1 MKIKYKLAIMRMATE
16 FAKTSEANR
25 LKVGSILYKNDNIIS
40 MGVNGTVSGWHTNQ
54 CEGEDGNTTPAVR
67 HSEINCL
74 NKLRRSSETAIG
86 ATLFVTH
93 QPCLA
98 CAMELVEAGIVKVIY
113 TQEYRLSDG
122 VKYLQ
127 DMGIEVENI
136 KLIQYMA

>member
-1 MKIKYKLAIMRMATE
+1 MKTKYKLAVMNMAKE

-54 CEGEDGNTTPAVR
+54 CEDKDGNTTPAVR

-74 NKLRRSSETAIG
+74 NKLRRSSENAIG

-98 CAMELVEAGIVKVIY
+98 CAMELVEAGIVEVIY
-113 TQEYRLSDG
+113 ENDYRLSDG
-122 VKYLQ
+122 VDYLRS
-127 DMGIEVENI
+127 MGVTVVRIT
-136 KLIQYMA
+136 Y

>member
-1 MKIKYKLAIMRMATE
+1 MKVKYKLAVMNMAKE

-40 MGVNGTVSGWHTNQ
+40 MGVNGTVSGWYTNQ
-54 CEGEDGNTTPAVR
+54 CEDKDGNTTSAVR

-74 NKLRRSSETAIG
+74 NKLRRSSENAIG

-113 TQEYRLSDG
+113 DQEYRLSDG
-122 VKYLQ
+122 VDYLLNK
-127 DMGIEVENI
+127 GVEVENVHC
-136 KLIQYMA
+136 K